1 MNQEQFQD
9 HTSTH
14 PSAPLSTNAGDNS
27 QKPSNPTHN
36 QTLSPANPSEKPTY
50 TEKTTRLQAWSQ
62 LIKSVT
68 PYIWVAVILIV
79 IIPLI
84 GSGFIASS
92 LSTDSGSSHKPTR
105 EIVTIDRTVPDQ
117 DQIDRAI
124 ATAITHAHHT
134 AEQFAKDQLDEWVD
148 QLMSRVDGNFLDWY
162 FDYFNQKKLEFSAP
176 FVWVSSAVSHWM
188 DTTKQAPNQAVA
200 EKMTEE
206 FQTEFTKRVLR
217 PKIAQLELEHI
228 TRDTVNL
235 YIADLEN
242 NISNIQTQY
251 QIPQGEWERYLD
263 DIAITIQDTEGNLS
277 NLSLKVLVGGSTYLF
292 AKAMIPVVTKI
303 GSKVAVSFAGKAS
316 AKMAAKTGGA
326 VAGKFG
332 AQFLDPIVGVGIII
346 WDVWD
351 YQHTVKVER
360 PVLREAIRDY
370 LQEVKASLL
379 DNPDNGIMA
388 AIYQLE
394 GGILK
399 SV

>member
-1 MNQEQFQD
+1 MNQARSHD
-9 HTSTH
+9 YTSTP
-14 PSAPLSTNAGDNS
+14 PSAPNAGKKS
-27 QKPSNPTHN
+27 
-36 QTLSPANPSEKPTY
+36 QTLSNDTHHPTLLQTNRSEKPTY

-84 GSGFIASS
+84 GSGFITRS
-92 LSTDSGSSHKPTR
+92 LSTDSTSSGKPTT

-117 DQIDRAI
+117 DKIDRAI

-134 AEQFAKDQLDEWVD
+134 AQQFASAQLDGWMD

-188 DTTKQAPNQAVA
+188 DTTKPDPNQAVA
-200 EKMTEE
+200 EKMTEA

-217 PKIAQLELEHI
+217 PKIAQLQLEHI

-242 NISNIQTQY
+242 NISTIQTQY

-263 DIAITIQDTEGNLS
+263 DIAVTIRDTEGNLS
-277 NLSLKVLVGGSTYLF
+277 NLSLKVLVGGSTYIF

-303 GSKVAVSFAGKAS
+303 GTKVAVSFAGKAS
-316 AKMAAKTGGA
+316 AKMAAKTGGCPRDQRNALSHFDHGLPLRTKEKVYAGAATRVNGSRTALLHAATGA
-326 VAGKFG
+326 VIRFSTWYVSRGRRLT
-332 AQFLDPIVGVGIII
+332 FLKNSRVP
-346 WDVWD
+346 
-351 YQHTVKVER
+351 
-360 PVLREAIRDY
+360 
-370 LQEVKASLL
+370 
-379 DNPDNGIMA
+379 
-388 AIYQLE
+388 
-394 GGILK
+394 
-399 SV
+399 